1 MALASLL
8 VRPCPAFPDPISIK
22 QTSLTHENYGSVKRV
37 YIISGQDK
45 GFTVDLQKWM
55 IEKNPPDEV
64 KEIPD
69 ADHMVM
75 LSKPKELFS
84 YLLEIANKY
93 CWLRHLFFLFNNWRA
108 TIFSLA
114 ITLRVILLPKL
125 LEKWVNAIFKYF
137 EGVILSGTS
146 YSVVKV
152 HYSFLFSNTLRLYIC
167 LFKMVI
173 V

>member
-8 VRPCPAFPDPISIK
+8 VRPCPAFPDPTSIK

-84 YLLEIANKY
+84 HLLEIANKY
-93 CWLRHLFFLFNNWRA
+93 C
-108 TIFSLA
+108 
-114 ITLRVILLPKL
+114 
-125 LEKWVNAIFKYF
+125 
-137 EGVILSGTS
+137 
-146 YSVVKV
+146 
-152 HYSFLFSNTLRLYIC
+152 
-167 LFKMVI
+167 
-173 V
+173 